1 MIAKPASNPH
11 IELALLCLLALMW
24 GSSYLF
30 IKVAVESIPPITLIA
45 ARVAIAALLLTAIMA
60 RQNHRFPREPRRWKA
75 LFVQSVFNSIGAWT
89 VLAWGQQYVDSGQ
102 AGILNSTS
110 PIFVFFITWLWTRH
124 EVLDGGKL
132 FGALLGLAG
141 VILIVGVNALDG
153 LGQNVAAQ
161 LAVVS
166 GAMLY
171 GLAAIYG
178 KRFADL
184 PPTVTAACTMIWAAV
199 ILIPMSLVIDRPWTL
214 SPSTA
219 SVCAAFALAIFSTA
233 GALIIYFRL
242 INTIGS
248 MGVASQA
255 YLRVGVSVLLGMIVL
270 DESVGWSVGL
280 GLLAVAMSVA
290 IINGHLRTARWR

>member
-1 MIAKPASNPH
+1 MIAKLARNPH

-30 IKVAVESIPPITLIA
+30 IKIAVETIPPITLIA
-45 ARVAIAALLLTAIMA
+45 ARVAIAALLLSAIMA
-60 RQNHRFPREPRRWKA
+60 KRNHRFPREPRIWQA
-75 LFVQSVFNSIGAWT
+75 LFVQSIFNSIGAWT
-89 VLAWGQQYVDSGQ
+89 VLAWGQQYVDSGL

-124 EVLDGGKL
+124 EAVSGDKL
-132 FGALLGLAG
+132 IGALLGLAG
-141 VILIVGVNALDG
+141 VTLIVGVNALDG
-153 LGQNVAAQ
+153 FGQNIAAQ
-161 LAVVS
+161 LAVLS

-184 PPTVTAACTMIWAAV
+184 PPSVTAACTMIWAAV

-214 SPSTA
+214 SPSAA
-219 SVCAAFALAIFSTA
+219 SVCAALALAIFSTA

-242 INTIGS
+242 IKTIGS

-255 YLRVGVSVLLGMIVL
+255 YLRIGVSVLLGMIL
-270 DESVGWSVGL
+270 LGESVDWSVVL

-290 IINGHLRTARWR
+290 IINGHLRAAWWR

>member
-1 MIAKPASNPH
+1 MIAKLARNPH

-30 IKVAVESIPPITLIA
+30 IKIAVETIPPITLIA
-45 ARVAIAALLLTAIMA
+45 ARVAIAALLLSAIMA
-60 RQNHRFPREPRRWKA
+60 KRNHRFPREPRIWQA
-75 LFVQSVFNSIGAWT
+75 LFVQSIFNSIGAWT
-89 VLAWGQQYVDSGQ
+89 VLAWGQQYVDSGL

-124 EVLDGGKL
+124 EAVSGDKL
-132 FGALLGLAG
+132 IGALLGLAG

-153 LGQNVAAQ
+153 FGQNIAAQ
-161 LAVVS
+161 LAVLS

-171 GLAAIYG
+171 GLAAVYG

-184 PPTVTAACTMIWAAV
+184 PPSVTAACTMIWAAV

-214 SPSTA
+214 SPSAA
-219 SVCAAFALAIFSTA
+219 SVCAALALAIFSTA

-242 INTIGS
+242 IKTIGS

-255 YLRVGVSVLLGMIVL
+255 YLRIGVSVLLGMIL
-270 DESVGWSVGL
+270 LGESVDWSVVL

-290 IINGHLRTARWR
+290 IINGHLRAAWWR

>member
-1 MIAKPASNPH
+1 MIAKLARNPH

-30 IKVAVESIPPITLIA
+30 IKIAVETIPPITLIA
-45 ARVAIAALLLTAIMA
+45 ARVAIAALLLSAIMA
-60 RQNHRFPREPRRWKA
+60 KRKHRFPREPRIWQA
-75 LFVQSVFNSIGAWT
+75 LFVQSIFNSIGAWT
-89 VLAWGQQYVDSGQ
+89 VLAWGQQYVDSGL

-124 EVLDGGKL
+124 EAVSGDKL
-132 FGALLGLAG
+132 IGALLGLAG

-153 LGQNVAAQ
+153 FGQNIAAQ
-161 LAVVS
+161 LAVLS

-184 PPTVTAACTMIWAAV
+184 PPSVTAACTMIWAAV

-214 SPSTA
+214 SPSGA
-219 SVCAAFALAIFSTA
+219 SVCAALALAIFSTA

-242 INTIGS
+242 IKTIGS

-255 YLRVGVSVLLGMIVL
+255 YLRIGVSVLLGMIL
-270 DESVGWSVGL
+270 LGESVDWSVVL

-290 IINGHLRTARWR
+290 IINGHLRAAWWR